1 VAQQDGALA
10 GLKVNH
16 RDPESC
22 EIALDVEV
30 RDLRH
35 LERIMGALR
44 APADNLRVERA
55 RG

>member
-1 VAQQDGALA
+1 
-10 GLKVNH
+10 VNY

-30 RDLRH
+30 KDLRH